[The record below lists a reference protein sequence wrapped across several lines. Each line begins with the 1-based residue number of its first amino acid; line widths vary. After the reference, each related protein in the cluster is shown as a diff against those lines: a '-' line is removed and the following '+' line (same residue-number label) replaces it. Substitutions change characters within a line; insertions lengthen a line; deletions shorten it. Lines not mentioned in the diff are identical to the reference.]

1 MLENS
6 KDKCSSDK
14 NFSDIKLDL
23 LNVLQTE
30 AQAITN
36 LANNLPYNSMDF
48 VDAILKTSGR
58 VVFSG
63 MGKSGFIAQKLVSTF
78 SSIGTASLFLHP
90 AEALHGDLGMLKSD
104 DLFVAISKSA
114 SGTEFQQIIPIL
126 KNSGNVTVLISCCNG
141 PLSGLVDLDV
151 CLPFTKEACSL
162 NLAPTTSSTL
172 CMAFGDAIG
181 VAVSKLKNFGKNDF
195 ARFHPAGSLGK
206 KLLLK
211 VENLILNQDLPLLN
225 LDSNFKDVL
234 YKISSK
240 KLGAG
245 LVVDNNKKL
254 LGIIT
259 DGDLR
264 RAMEFGPE
272 TFDYTAKDIM
282 TRNPKTIEQN
292 ILAYDALN
300 IMENFKITSL
310 VVLDKMDLV
319 VGIVHIHDILKLGIS
334 LD

>member
-1 MLENS
+1 M
-6 KDKCSSDK
+6 
-14 NFSDIKLDL
+14 
-23 LNVLQTE
+23 
-30 AQAITN
+30 
-36 LANNLPYNSMDF
+36 
-48 VDAILKTSGR
+48 
-58 VVFSG
+58 
-63 MGKSGFIAQKLVSTF
+63 
-78 SSIGTASLFLHP
+78 
-90 AEALHGDLGMLKSD
+90 
-104 DLFVAISKSA
+104 
-114 SGTEFQQIIPIL
+114 
-126 KNSGNVTVLISCCNG
+126 
-141 PLSGLVDLDV
+141 
-151 CLPFTKEACSL
+151 
-162 NLAPTTSSTL
+162 
-172 CMAFGDAIG
+172 
-181 VAVSKLKNFGKNDF
+181 
-195 ARFHPAGSLGK
+195 
-206 KLLLK
+206 
-211 VENLILNQDLPLLN
+211 LN